1 MIDSMPGSRVN
12 CLTITPPARIRPRL
26 INCSINFRNTWLIKV
41 DMFKLIKF
49 VIGRNIGGIMVSTD
63 PSLQF
68 IKPNLF
74 ALDSNIKTMIN
85 NLVDYRTVSPW
96 PVLII

>member
-1 MIDSMPGSRVN
+1 MDWSKPVKSGYKLDRV
-12 CLTITPPARIRPRL
+12 
-26 INCSINFRNTWLIKV
+26 
-41 DMFKLIKF
+41 
-49 VIGRNIGGIMVSTD
+49 GRQIGGIMARTD

-68 IKPNLF
+68 IMPNLF

-96 PVLII
+96 PVLIS

>member
-1 MIDSMPGSRVN
+1 
-12 CLTITPPARIRPRL
+12 
-26 INCSINFRNTWLIKV
+26 
-41 DMFKLIKF
+41 
-49 VIGRNIGGIMVSTD
+49 MVRTD

-68 IKPNLF
+68 IMPNLF

-96 PVLII
+96 PVLIRLVGSEIGTKSADDNELF